1 MMPRLV
7 LPAAALVFA
16 VGCTANF
23 TGAVVDGITG
33 KPVTSKAQ
41 TDSGDSLRLIA
52 EAVTE
57 NENGT
62 FESNPGAGL
71 TCLTFSS
78 DLGDD
83 GSFNL
88 SGLCLSSTGYRLRL
102 SDASWFLGETD
113 FLPQGSD
120 VSAPRTIKAW
130 HAPMG
135 TGIKTLIDDNHGR
148 ITSRVNLRSEI
159 IKGTEDEKVLYPEG
173 LPGNV
178 PLIPPGGS
186 LVITGM
192 ANKDM
197 RIVPLIESGP
207 REFRVEEGMET
218 GPTMDSWVYLG
229 TRFTDDT
236 TFERVQ
242 AQIDESKVTRVEH
255 RNHFAKFVPTEAV
268 SPPGRYAVH
277 VEGQKHAFVL
287 DFGQAPTKAA
297 EPAEGGEGGEG
308 GGE

>member
-1 MMPRLV
+1 MMPRLF

-16 VGCTANF
+16 VGCTS
-23 TGAVVDGITG
+23 TLSGTVVDGITG
-33 KPVTSKAQ
+33 KPVSSKAE
-41 TDSGDSLRLIA
+41 TDSGESLRLIA

-83 GSFNL
+83 GSYNL
-88 SGLCLSSTGYRLRL
+88 SGLCLSATGYRLRL
-102 SDASWFLGETD
+102 NDASWFLGETD
-113 FLPQGSD
+113 FIPQGSD
-120 VSAPRTIKAW
+120 VSGPRTIKAW

-135 TGIKTLIDDNHGR
+135 TGIKTLIDDKHGR

-159 IKGTEDEKVLYPEG
+159 IKGTEDEKVHYPDG
-173 LPGNV
+173 VPGTV
-178 PLIPPGGS
+178 PLIPSGGS

-197 RIVPLIESGP
+197 RIVPLIDSGP
-207 REFRVEEGMET
+207 REFKVEEGMET
-218 GPTMDSWVYLG
+218 GPTMDAWSYMGV
-229 TRFTDDT
+229 RFTDNE

-242 AQIDESKVTRVEH
+242 AQVDESKVTRVEH
-255 RNHFAKFVPTEAV
+255 RGHFAKFVPAEAV
-268 SPPGRYAVH
+268 SPPGRYVLH
-277 VEGQKHAFVL
+277 VEGQRHAFVV
-287 DFGQAPTKAA
+287 DFGQKPSKPA

-308 GGE
+308 GE